1 MVNERL
7 IERCIREE
15 RKAQYELYRALHPM
29 MMSVCSR
36 YVRNKQ
42 DAVARMNIGFLKILQ
57 NIGKRRKEVP
67 FELWARRII
76 INTVIDEFRKERD
89 RKEMEAI
96 GDPPENNGSS
106 SVNEY
111 LKHMEAEAFENLLK
125 ELPAMSRNVF
135 NLFAIDGYSHA
146 EIAEMFGI
154 SIGTSKWHVA
164 HARTVLQQRLL
175 QMSSLK
181 ATLR

>member
-7 IERCIREE
+7 IERCEREE

-36 YVRNKQ
+36 YERNKQ
-42 DAVARMNIGFLKILQ
+42 DAVARMNAGFLKILQ
-57 NIGKRRKEVP
+57 NLGKRRKEVP
-67 FELWARRII
+67 FMPWARRIM
-76 INTVIDEFRKERD
+76 INTVIDGFRREKD
-89 RKEMEAI
+89 RKGFETI
-96 GDPPENNGSS
+96 GDPPEQNGSVN
-106 SVNEY
+106 VNEY
-111 LKHMEAEAFENLLK
+111 LAHMEAEAFENLLK
-125 ELPAMSRNVF
+125 ELPEMSRNVF